1 MDFITASQTAERCQ
15 RNWDR
20 SAPVSQEDIETIIK
34 TATTMPTKQNVRYYN
49 LVVSTNQ
56 EFNDVVHDSAMD
68 SSVDSFK
75 NTKRDKWR
83 NAQVSAPLLL
93 LYYPRSASLTELQ
106 EINPT
111 DPESVH
117 RDNTNISI
125 GISSGAASL
134 TASYLGYKTGFCS
147 CIEVQLLNKNVKEK
161 FTDQRILD
169 LTQAICDSE
178 DIVGLGIGHPDSN
191 FDRRVVVKDGEDILH
206 VNSFDKTISVDYI
219 K

>member
-68 SSVDSFK
+68 SSVGSFK

-125 GISSGAASL
+125 
-134 TASYLGYKTGFCS
+134 Y
-147 CIEVQLLNKNVKEK
+147 
-161 FTDQRILD
+161 
-169 LTQAICDSE
+169 
-178 DIVGLGIGHPDSN
+178 
-191 FDRRVVVKDGEDILH
+191 
-206 VNSFDKTISVDYI
+206 
-219 K
+219 